1 MSFDRFD
8 NLMRQMESMRAEL
21 DQLRQPPPPVCPPPP
36 PPPPP
41 PPAAPTRDALPGGLR
56 QTLDSHVD
64 VVVAADRNSA
74 VYTHRLRIEFAS
86 DRRGAQ
92 WAAVPLVSSEHVVL
106 SKHVFAFDDAGVP
119 EHFFAIDNGEHQLFV
134 LCNGTAPTRFTLEFS
149 VYAMIGKQFKTHA
162 ITAQSNTPF
171 ESMTLRFVDRAEFPV
186 EDLQVSVRAVV
197 HDNGTDAI
205 TVHLISTTNVEINWR
220 AERSVV
226 VDTPDNATVASE
238 IPSATLETLF
248 SVADDNIQG
257 FTTISYALDDG
268 NRHDHFEIA
277 LFGSNLRVASV
288 VGLGMESWHITNNDQ
303 ADGVVVHVQLRSPV
317 QTSTY
322 RLVVRTEAR
331 VAESDTF
338 ELPVIKPLMCS
349 RVHGRIGVATSK
361 NTVEIGEVSAAGVA
375 TIADRDFSPELKM
388 QSNRPILLAYSF
400 VHADVSV
407 RLRRI
412 VHHIVDVVVPAF
424 VEHLHEA
431 VHVDVELSMHILRG
445 TLVNSNRQFLTVS
458 LPESLENV
466 WSVGV
471 NSNAVSP
478 STLAQHGG
486 KKNRITI
493 PLLSTLSEAL
503 DDDDGDGHR
512 ESSFEIVFLTRN
524 ANQTGGQSGVW
535 STTLSQVDDIPV
547 TLHTAAIRFPVQ
559 FDTEWQSAKMQ
570 RTTAAQQSPTPKQVT
585 TKRRASHIVEY
596 GDDVGFNEKL
606 ILEEHMSRQRALDV
620 ELPAAGFSVSTY
632 HFQRKLFVTSGQDVS
647 GGFIECSYS
656 LHKNLTASINGAWVW
671 SAVTMTTSAT
681 MIATM
686 TLSAT
691 LTFAILLCISR
702 RFFTADQP

>member
-8 NLMRQMESMRAEL
+8 ILMREMETMRAEI
-21 DQLRQPPPPVCPPPP
+21 DHLRQPPPVCPPPP

-74 VYTHRLRIEFAS
+74 VYTHRLSIEFAS
-86 DRRGAQ
+86 DRRGAR

-106 SKHVFAFDDAGVP
+106 SKRVLAIDDAGVP
-119 EHFFAIDNGEHQLFV
+119 EHFFAIDNDEHQLFV
-134 LCNGTAPTRFTLEFS
+134 LCNGTVPTRFALEFS

-171 ESMTLRFVDRAEFPV
+171 ESMTLRFVERAEQPV
-186 EDLQVSVRAVV
+186 EDLHVSVRSVV
-197 HDNGTDAI
+197 HDNGTDVIA
-205 TVHLISTTNVEINWR
+205 VHLISTTNVEINWR
-220 AERSVV
+220 AERAVV
-226 VDTPDNATVASE
+226 VDAPENATVASE

-268 NRHDHFEIA
+268 SRHDHFEIA
-277 LFGSNLRVASV
+277 LFGSSLRVASV
-288 VGLGMESWHITNNDQ
+288 VGLGMESWHTTNNDQ
-303 ADGVVVHVQLRSPV
+303 NDGILVHVQLRNPV

-331 VAESDTF
+331 AAESDTF
-338 ELPVIKPLMCS
+338 ELPVIKPLLCS

-400 VHADVSV
+400 VHADVNV

-445 TLVNSNRQFLTVS
+445 TLVNSNRQFLTLS

-486 KKNRITI
+486 KKNRLTI

-524 ANQTGGQSGVW
+524 ANQTGGESGVW
-535 STTLSQVDDIPV
+535 STTLAQVDDIPV
-547 TLHTAAIRFPVQ
+547 TLHTAAIRFPIQ
-559 FDTEWQSAKMQ
+559 FDTEWQSPKMH
-570 RTTAAQQSPTPKQVT
+570 RTTAAQQSATPKQVT
-585 TKRRASHIVEY
+585 TKRRASHVVKY

-620 ELPAAGFSVSTY
+620 ELPAAGYTMSTNF
-632 HFQRKLFVTSGQDVS
+632 FQRKLFVTSASDVS
-647 GGFIECSYS
+647 GGFIECRYQIF
-656 LHKNLTASINGAWVW
+656 KNQ
-671 SAVTMTTSAT
+671 SAADSSSWWQWHSSSSSQISVVAMATTMAISAA
-681 MIATM
+681 ATFIF
-686 TLSAT
+686 L
-691 LTFAILLCISR
+691 ILITR
-702 RFFTADQP
+702 RCCT

>member
-8 NLMRQMESMRAEL
+8 TLMRQMESMRAEI

-92 WAAVPLVSSEHVVL
+92 WAAVPLLSSEHVVL
-106 SKHVFAFDDAGVP
+106 SKRVFASDDAGVP

-277 LFGSNLRVASV
+277 LFGANLRVASV
-288 VGLGMESWHITNNDQ
+288 VGLGMESWHTTNNDQ
-303 ADGVVVHVQLRSPV
+303 NDGIVVHVQLRSPV

-400 VHADVSV
+400 VHADVNV

-486 KKNRITI
+486 KKNRLTI

-524 ANQTGGQSGVW
+524 VNQTGGQSGVW

-585 TKRRASHIVEY
+585 TKRRASHIVKY

-632 HFQRKLFVTSGQDVS
+632 HFQRKLFVTSDQDVS
-647 GGFIECSYS
+647 GGFVECRYS
-656 LHKNLTASINGAWVW
+656 LHKNLTASIGSSWF
-671 SAVTMTTSAT
+671 SSVTMTP
-681 MIATM
+681 MIITTM

-691 LTFAILLCISR
+691 LTFAILLFISR
-702 RFFTADQP
+702 RFFFTQEQ